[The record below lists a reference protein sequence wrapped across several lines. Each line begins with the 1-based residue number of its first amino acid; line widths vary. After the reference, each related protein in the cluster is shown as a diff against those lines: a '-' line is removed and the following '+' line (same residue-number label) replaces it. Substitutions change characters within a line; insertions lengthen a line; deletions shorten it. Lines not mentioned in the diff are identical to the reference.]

1 MNIIHL
7 TASTFYGGPERQIL
21 GLARALAPAD
31 HTAVLTF
38 AEGGRCR
45 AFLVEARR
53 QGVEAAAVDHDT
65 PHLRAAVADLTT
77 ELRRRKGDV
86 LLCHGYKADLL
97 GRLAARRVGVPV
109 VSVSR
114 GWTGENGRV
123 RLYEA
128 VDRFHLRWMDQV
140 VCVSEAQ
147 ARKARRTGVRRDRVR
162 VIYNSVDPERFY
174 DIDAIYRV
182 KLLRCFKSAPTRI
195 VGAAGRLSPEKGFD
209 VLIEAARS
217 VVKKDPSVG
226 FVVFGD
232 GACRD
237 KLVRQIKAAGL
248 AGRFALG
255 GFRADLDRF
264 LPFFDLLALPSY
276 TEGMPNVVLE
286 AFAAGVPVVST
297 AVGGTPEV
305 VEDGVSGFLVPAG
318 DADALAGRIGDALQ
332 SEDRLRDMGMQ
343 GRQRVH
349 DHFTFAAQARQYR
362 RLFQELQSAS
372 STPADAPPAKAA
384 AARAP
389 IDLAD
394 NDDLIHNAPM
404 TCKP

>member
-1 MNIIHL
+1 MNIVHL
-7 TASTFYGGPERQIL
+7 TSSAFYGGPERQIL
-21 GLARALAPAD
+21 GLARALAPTD
-31 HTAVLTF
+31 HTTMLTF

-45 AFLVEARR
+45 AFLAEARR
-53 QGVEAAAVDHDT
+53 QYVEAAAIDHDT
-65 PHLRAAVADLTT
+65 PHLRAAIADVAT

-97 GRLAARRVGVPV
+97 GRLAARRLGVPV

-114 GWTGENGRV
+114 GWTGENNRI

-128 VDRFHLRWMDQV
+128 LDRFHLRWMDQV

-162 VIYNSVDPERFY
+162 VIYNAVDPERFY
-174 DIDAIYRV
+174 DLDALYRV
-182 KLLRCFKSAPTRI
+182 KLLRYFKNVPTRI
-195 VGAAGRLSPEKGFD
+195 VGAAGRLSPEKGFNI
-209 VLIEAARS
+209 LIEAART

-232 GACRD
+232 GACRE

-248 AGRFALG
+248 AGAFALG
-255 GFRADLDRF
+255 GFRVDLDRF

-297 AVGGTPEV
+297 AVGGAPEV

-318 DADALAGRIGDALQ
+318 DPDALANRISAALQ

-349 DHFTFAAQARQYR
+349 DHFTFEAQARQYR
-362 RLFQELQSAS
+362 RLFRELKGLPL
-372 STPADAPPAKAA
+372 TPPNAAFDVARPGAAMDFADNNDLLQP
-384 AARAP
+384 AP
-389 IDLAD
+389 I
-394 NDDLIHNAPM
+394 